1 MTCKAPKHIYKVKIP
16 AIETPSFQLGDRLD
30 MLNPHMYI
38 SLLFGVVLL
47 FMEAC
52 SIISILLAFERAQRR
67 NKKVARKSDVTALLL
82 RLSNICKSVKV
93 TIVFLVFRPQ

>member
-38 SLLFGVVLL
+38 SLFFGVVLL

-52 SIISILLAFERAQRR
+52 SIISILLAFKEHS
-67 NKKVARKSDVTALLL
+67 VEIRKL
-82 RLSNICKSVKV
+82 RGKV
-93 TIVFLVFRPQ
+93 TSQRCCSD